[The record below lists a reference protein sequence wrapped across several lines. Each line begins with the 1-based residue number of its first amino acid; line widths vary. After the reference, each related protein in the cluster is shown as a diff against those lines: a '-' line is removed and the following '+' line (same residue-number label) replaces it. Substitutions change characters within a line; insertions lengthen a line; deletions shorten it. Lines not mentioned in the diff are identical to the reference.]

1 MVRLSM
7 VKTVAAKPLSSS
19 FTDRANP
26 DSYPVRRRGTFS
38 QNPRGNCQLAASS
51 LARCYIQLFSPDLKF
66 LTERPVRNRSGK
78 TRGKQQH
85 SGYWELQKPSFCWTS
100 ARAIGWLRFPR
111 QPRVQIPEMSDIR
124 PSLCELERNRTLKT
138 SGKQVP
144 ERASSVFVFVLYIPH
159 LLDTET

>member
-7 VKTVAAKPLSSS
+7 VKTGAAKPLSSS

-85 SGYWELQKPSFCWTS
+85 SGYWGGIGSYRGPVTVGLPPGQLGGFGFLGSLGFKSRKCLIPDPRS
-100 ARAIGWLRFPR
+100 ASWNEIGL
-111 QPRVQIPEMSDIR
+111 
-124 PSLCELERNRTLKT
+124 
-138 SGKQVP
+138 
-144 ERASSVFVFVLYIPH
+144 
-159 LLDTET
+159 